1 MKIRTIAFAI
11 SLLIAAGALNGCIPL
26 IVGGYIGYQMAET
39 HAHDEWCAQHAGTP
53 EAVVACH
60 P

>member
-1 MKIRTIAFAI
+1 MIHRIALAVA
-11 SLLIAAGALNGCIPL
+11 LTVALNGCIPL
-26 IVGGYIGYQMAET
+26 LVGGYIGYQLAET
-39 HAHDEWCAQHAGTP
+39 HAHDEWCAQHVGTP